1 MDTETGRRP
10 RRPQVEEEPVD
21 LYEFETKER
30 LTREQAAERLR
41 RLADDLERHNEVSL
55 LRDGVPIR
63 VAVPDEVTFKFEL
76 ELEDD
81 ERELE
86 VKLTW

>member
-1 MDTETGRRP
+1 M
-10 RRPQVEEEPVD
+10 D

-30 LTREQAAERLR
+30 LSREEAAARLR

-55 LRDGVPIR
+55 LRDGIPIR

-81 ERELE
+81 EQEIE